1 MAKALGAVFLFNVEL
16 AQTLK
21 DLSAEQAG
29 ALLQAGSKWAGSGWS
44 TARAFKQ
51 LQATVGVP
59 LVQSSI
65 STYRDSWLFA
75 LSLFWDVEVGL
86 LDLPDRG
93 AEAAFALCARLSEG
107 RGGVPSQEP
116 VTREGRE
123 AEEEEDEEAAARFD
137 WDEPLYE
144 LPSDLQALWEGVR
157 SHARKLDLRSVLEAV
172 PKYNVIPLKAP
183 ENNHRGDG
191 KRERDRQVKAW
202 SQTLLHN
209 IRIQSH
215 IYDLMLSCGDPL
227 LVKKLFQQQWQL
239 SAELYWRMCEHRKES
254 SIPGS
259 VVVPQDVLFDK
270 DDLSLAQQQAKIN
283 STYFG
288 KGNSKSLF
296 SSKIITI
303 PSGKGKSFQG
313 SYSGSYG
320 KFQPNRYRGQGVPI
334 CGQGVQFQIYTGGYG
349 SSYFRGGFGGQGGFR
364 QSYRGRGKSGMCATQ
379 GTWNFLSSSLQVER
393 EVELVEEACL
403 PTSGEDDSRRGD
415 CTLESRQRAMAD
427 NDCKGATACG
437 RGTAAFGGLLGHWS
451 RQGVEQTSRHAFA
464 GFSFHARHSSFGSMV
479 SHQKGRRYFSESQ
492 ADYRLSSGQQVF
504 ALPSFQNGSLGP
516 NFSFPA
522 GRDVGLQDGSE
533 RCLLSPALAPS

>member
-1 MAKALGAVFLFNVEL
+1 M
-16 AQTLK
+16 
-21 DLSAEQAG
+21 
-29 ALLQAGSKWAGSGWS
+29 
-44 TARAFKQ
+44 
-51 LQATVGVP
+51 
-59 LVQSSI
+59 QSSI

-107 RGGVPSQEP
+107 RGGVLSQEP

-123 AEEEEDEEAAARFD
+123 AEEEEEENAAARFE

-215 IYDLMLSCGDPL
+215 MYDLMLSGGNPL

-259 VVVPQDVLFDK
+259 VVVPQEVLFDK
-270 DDLSLAQQQAKIN
+270 DGLSLAQQQAKID

-296 SSKIITI
+296 
-303 PSGKGKSFQG
+303 
-313 SYSGSYG
+313 
-320 KFQPNRYRGQGVPI
+320 
-334 CGQGVQFQIYTGGYG
+334 
-349 SSYFRGGFGGQGGFR
+349 
-364 QSYRGRGKSGMCATQ
+364 
-379 GTWNFLSSSLQVER
+379 FL
-393 EVELVEEACL
+393 
-403 PTSGEDDSRRGD
+403 
-415 CTLESRQRAMAD
+415 
-427 NDCKGATACG
+427 
-437 RGTAAFGGLLGHWS
+437 
-451 RQGVEQTSRHAFA
+451 
-464 GFSFHARHSSFGSMV
+464 
-479 SHQKGRRYFSESQ
+479 
-492 ADYRLSSGQQVF
+492 
-504 ALPSFQNGSLGP
+504 
-516 NFSFPA
+516 
-522 GRDVGLQDGSE
+522 
-533 RCLLSPALAPS
+533 